1 MRNDYSEITEGFA
14 VDYPMAQP
22 SSAKLVLFNKELFE
36 RLELNWTEE
45 EMLSYLSG
53 SSSVEGNPAS
63 ALAYSGHQFGHFN
76 PTLGDGRAHYLGTT
90 QGNNPF
96 DLQLKGSGA
105 TPFSRGGDG
114 LCALGPAVRE
124 FVMSHAIQSLGVKTT
139 ECLSVITT
147 GNDVYRQGYVPGAV
161 VCRVASSHIRV
172 GSFQYLAL
180 QQDKA
185 GMERLLELS
194 IKRHYPQIQSE
205 GDDRVCDFLKLVCNS
220 QISLIIDWLRV
231 GFIHGVMNTDNCLVS
246 GETIDFGPCAML
258 EAFDFNAVFSSI
270 DKQGRYAFG
279 QQPNIAHW
287 NCARLAESLML
298 LMACDEEQA
307 LEKLTGVLS
316 DFSKSFNAA
325 YHTMWAKK
333 LGLPDWRDSDSE
345 LLSELLVLM
354 KNHQLDYTNAFAAL
368 TSLAIN
374 KKALFTVPVE
384 LNEWVTKWQTRISV
398 FDAAEVAALMSKAN
412 PAIVPRNE
420 LVEKVIEEFYEKGH
434 SPLLEKWLP
443 LLNNPYDYQ
452 EYDQV
457 FTECHSK
464 PESYQTFCG
473 T

>member
-1 MRNDYSEITEGFA
+1 MQNDYAEITEGFA

-22 SSAKLVLFNKELFE
+22 SSAKLVLFNEELFE

-45 EMLSYLSG
+45 EILSYLSG

-90 QGNNPF
+90 QGHNTS

-124 FVMSHAIQSLGVKTT
+124 FVMSQAIQSLGVNTT

-180 QQDKA
+180 QEDKT
-185 GMERLLELS
+185 GMERLLDLA

-205 GDDRVCDFLKLVCNS
+205 GDDRVCDFLKHVCNN

-246 GETIDFGPCAML
+246 GETIDFGPCAIL

-298 LMACDEEQA
+298 IMEDDEEQA
-307 LEKLTGVLS
+307 LAKLTDVLN
-316 DFSKSFNAA
+316 DFSKSFNEA
-325 YHTMWAKK
+325 YHIMWSQK
-333 LGLPDWRDSDSE
+333 LGLPEWQDSDNT

-354 KNHQLDYTNAFAAL
+354 KNHQLDYTNTFAAL

-374 KKALFTVPVE
+374 KKVLFTVPIE
-384 LNEWVTKWQTRISV
+384 LNEWLAKWQTRISE
-398 FDAAEVAALMSKAN
+398 FDAAEVATLMSNAN

-420 LVEKVIEEFYEKGH
+420 LVEKVIEEFYETGH
-434 SPLLEKWLP
+434 SPILEKWLP
-443 LLNNPYDYQ
+443 LLSNPYEYK
-452 EYDQV
+452 EYDKV
-457 FTECHSK
+457 FTSRHSE
-464 PESYQTFCG
+464 PDTYQTFCG